1 MANSEDITR
10 FTAVDHTQEP
20 DFFRRFLDEGNKN
33 PDIVSSKPI
42 ILSGLRLTGGER
54 VLDLGCGL
62 GDDTFEI
69 ARVVGSRGRA
79 VGVDVSETMIL
90 QARQR
95 AASLDLA
102 VEFEVGDA
110 QALRFDDGAFDAC
123 RTERMLMH
131 VPDAERAFAEMARVV
146 CRGGRLSVFD
156 FDWETQIV
164 DSPYPETTRLITRSF
179 CDSFKNGWIGRRL
192 PRFQATWYDRRNRH
206 ASHDHHFLPV
216 PGASARRASR
226 PRAASRRCVSGGCG
240 TLVGPSARRAP
251 NRNVLLR
258 LHRADRSRSEA
269 LRRD

>member
-20 DFFRRFLDEGNKN
+20 DFFRRFLDEGNKI

-90 QARQR
+90 EARRR

-164 DSPYPETTRLITRSF
+164 DSPYPETTRLITLLFGAPRADGPTSV
-179 CDSFKNGWIGRRL
+179 SAGLWLRLSLGWALRPSIRRL
-192 PRFQATWYDRRNRH
+192 GAGAIASSALVNLGDKRHPVAAWHCVVIRNR
-206 ASHDHHFLPV
+206 SSSD
-216 PGASARRASR
+216 
-226 PRAASRRCVSGGCG
+226 
-240 TLVGPSARRAP
+240 
-251 NRNVLLR
+251 
-258 LHRADRSRSEA
+258 
-269 LRRD
+269 

>member
-20 DFFRRFLDEGNKN
+20 DFFRRFLDEGNKI

-90 QARQR
+90 EARRR

-164 DSPYPETTRLITRSF
+164 DSPYQETTRLITRSF

-192 PRFQATWYDRRNRH
+192 PRLFKQHGMTDVTVTPRTIIISYPFLELLLGGHLVRAQQAGVV
-206 ASHDHHFLPV
+206 S
-216 PGASARRASR
+216 PGDAERWWAH
-226 PRAASRRCVSGGCG
+226 
-240 TLVGPSARRAP
+240 
-251 NRNVLLR
+251 LR
-258 LHRADRSRSEA
+258 EA
-269 LRRD
+269 HQTETFFYAFTALIVAGVKR

>member
-1 MANSEDITR
+1 MSGEGTGIATPEDITS

-20 DFFRRFLDEGNKN
+20 DFFRRFLDEGNKLR
-33 PDIVSSKPI
+33 DIVSSKPV

-69 ARVVGSRGRA
+69 ARVIGSRGRA

-90 QARQR
+90 EARKRR
-95 AASLDLA
+95 AASLDFP

-110 QALRFDDGAFDAC
+110 QAFRFDDGAFHAC

-164 DSPYPETTRLITRSF
+164 DSPYLETTRLITRSF
-179 CDSFKNGWIGRRL
+179 CGGFKNGWIGRRL
-192 PRFQATWYDRRNRH
+192 PRIVQAAWYGGHNRH
-206 ASHDHHFLPV
+206 ASHDRDFLPV

-226 PRAASRRCVSGGCG
+226 PCAASRRCVFRGMRNAGGRICARRSERKRSF
-240 TLVGPSARRAP
+240 TPSAR
-251 NRNVLLR
+251 
-258 LHRADRSRSEA
+258 
-269 LRRD
+269 